1 MRIMLD
7 THVYLWWLQDSP
19 KLSVQAREIIMS
31 ATEVYVSSASIWE
44 AAIKSSIGKLD
55 VNIDTLVDEIAK
67 NGFQVLDITPK
78 HAARIMQLPDIHRD
92 PFDRMLLAQALSEP
106 LRFVTADILLAG
118 YSDLVEVI

>member
-1 MRIMLD
+1 MRILLD

-19 KLSVQAREIIMS
+19 KLSLQAREIIIS

-44 AAIKSSIGKLD
+44 AAIKSGIGKLD
-55 VNIDTLVDEIAK
+55 VNVDTLVEEIEK

-78 HAARIMQLPDIHRD
+78 HAARIMRLPDIHRD

-106 LRFVTADILLAG
+106 LKFLTADSLLAG
-118 YSDLVEVI
+118 YSDLVDVI

>member
-1 MRIMLD
+1 MRILLD

-19 KLSVQAREIIMS
+19 KLSSQAREIIIS

-44 AAIKSSIGKLD
+44 AAIKSGIGKLD
-55 VNIDTLVDEIAK
+55 VNVDTLVEEIEK

-78 HAARIMQLPDIHRD
+78 HAARIMRLPDIHRD

-106 LRFVTADILLAG
+106 LKFLTADSLLAG
-118 YSDLVEVI
+118 YSDLVDVI

>member
-1 MRIMLD
+1 MRILLD
-7 THVYLWWLQDSP
+7 THVYLWWLQDNP
-19 KLSVQAREIIMS
+19 KLSIQAKEIIIS

-44 AAIKSSIGKLD
+44 AAIKSGIGKLD
-55 VNIDTLVDEIAK
+55 VNVDTLVNEIEK

-78 HAARIMQLPDIHRD
+78 HAARIQLLPDIHRD

-106 LRFVTADILLAG
+106 LKFVTADSLLAG

>member
-1 MRIMLD
+1 MRVLLD
-7 THVYLWWLQDSP
+7 THIYLWWLQDSP
-19 KLSVQAREIIMS
+19 KLSTQGKEIIIA

-44 AAIKSSIGKLD
+44 AAIKSGIGKLD
-55 VNIDTLVDEIAK
+55 VNVDTLVDEIGK

-78 HAARIMQLPDIHRD
+78 HAARIMQLPNIHRD

-106 LRFVTADILLAG
+106 LKFLTADSLLAG

>member
-1 MRIMLD
+1 MRILLD

-19 KLSVQAREIIMS
+19 KLSSQAREIIIS

-44 AAIKSSIGKLD
+44 AAIKSEIGKLD
-55 VNIDTLVDEIAK
+55 VNVDTLVEEIEK

-78 HAARIMQLPDIHRD
+78 HAARIMRLPDIHRD

-106 LRFVTADILLAG
+106 LKFLTADSLLAG
-118 YSDLVEVI
+118 YSDLVDVI